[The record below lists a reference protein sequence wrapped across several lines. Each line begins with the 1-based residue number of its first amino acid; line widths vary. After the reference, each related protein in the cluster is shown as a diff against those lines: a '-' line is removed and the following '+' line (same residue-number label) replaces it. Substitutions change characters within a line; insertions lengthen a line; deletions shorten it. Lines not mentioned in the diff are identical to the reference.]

1 MDISKEREN
10 KKIAIIIPA
19 FKPDFLQQTLES
31 ISSQTCKNF
40 RVYIGDNNSP
50 HNLQRIVSPYINQ
63 LDIIYHKFEDNMGKQ
78 DLTSHWDRCIK
89 LSHEPIIWL
98 FSDDDIMPKDGIVR
112 IMEALAIYGEN
123 KILFRFPLN
132 VIDENNNILFKS
144 ITETKQSISG
154 YQFLLDKLNGNIQSA
169 ACEFVF
175 SRDTYEKNLG
185 FVKFPMAWC
194 SDDATWVKFAEYTKQ
209 IVFLSGNAVLWRN
222 ATNKNIS
229 NSSQYNKEKFEATLL
244 FIQWIIKRYA
254 NPSTDQNLIKALE
267 KYLYTII
274 RHSLN
279 KDITLSELYK
289 LCRILFN
296 FNIQLSCRVM
306 YKHFFKTKLF
316 HK

>member
-40 RVYIGDNNSP
+40 RVYIGDDNSP
-50 HNLQRIVSPYINQ
+50 HNLQKIVSPYINQ

-154 YQFLLDKLNGNIQSA
+154 YQFLLDKLNGKIQSA

-194 SDDATWVKFAEYTKQ
+194 SDDATWIKFAEYTKQ

-254 NPSTDQNLIKALE
+254 NLSTDQN
-267 KYLYTII
+267 
-274 RHSLN
+274 SL
-279 KDITLSELYK
+279 LS
-289 LCRILFN
+289 R
-296 FNIQLSCRVM
+296 
-306 YKHFFKTKLF
+306 
-316 HK
+316 

>member
-40 RVYIGDNNSP
+40 RVYIGDDNSP

-132 VIDENNNILFKS
+132 VIDENNNI
-144 ITETKQSISG
+144 
-154 YQFLLDKLNGNIQSA
+154 
-169 ACEFVF
+169 
-175 SRDTYEKNLG
+175 
-185 FVKFPMAWC
+185 
-194 SDDATWVKFAEYTKQ
+194 
-209 IVFLSGNAVLWRN
+209 
-222 ATNKNIS
+222 S
-229 NSSQYNKEKFEATLL
+229 NQ
-244 FIQWIIKRYA
+244 
-254 NPSTDQNLIKALE
+254 
-267 KYLYTII
+267 
-274 RHSLN
+274 
-279 KDITLSELYK
+279 
-289 LCRILFN
+289 
-296 FNIQLSCRVM
+296 
-306 YKHFFKTKLF
+306 
-316 HK
+316 

>member
-40 RVYIGDNNSP
+40 RVYIGDDNSP
-50 HNLQRIVSPYINQ
+50 YNLQKIVSPYINQ

-98 FSDDDIMPKDGIVR
+98 FSDDDMMPKDGIAR

-123 KILFRFPLN
+123 KILLRFPLS
-132 VIDENNNILFKS
+132 VIDENNNILFTS
-144 ITETKQSISG
+144 TIETKYPISG
-154 YQFLLDKLNGNIQSA
+154 YQFLLDKLYGKIQSA

-175 SRDTYEKNLG
+175 SRDTYEKNSG

-209 IVFLSGNAVLWRN
+209 IILLSGNAVLWRN

-244 FIQWIIKRYA
+244 FIQWIIKKYA
-254 NPSTDQNLIKALE
+254 NLSTNQELIKALE
-267 KYLYTII
+267 RYLYTII
-274 RHSLN
+274 RHSLK
-279 KDITLSELYK
+279 KDVTLQELYK
-289 LCRILFN
+289 LCKTLSY
-296 FNIQLSCRVM
+296 FNILLSCKVM
-306 YKHFFKTKLF
+306 YKHFFKVKLF

>member
-40 RVYIGDNNSP
+40 RVYIGDDNSP
-50 HNLQRIVSPYINQ
+50 HNLQKIVSPYINQ

-132 VIDENNNILFKS
+132 VIDENNNILFRS

-154 YQFLLDKLNGNIQSA
+154 YQFLLDKLNGKIQSA

-175 SRDTYEKNLG
+175 SRDTYKKNLG

-254 NPSTDQNLIKALE
+254 NLSTDQNLIKALE